1 MKLKNVATITI
12 LSAMSLFSG
21 LACSKSYST
30 AESKSLVVAEGK
42 LGQRL
47 CYYDDKAYTVGAVIK
62 VDDVLIGCIA
72 ENDFETNGS
81 LKWVV
86 LNENKKAS

>member
-1 MKLKNVATITI
+1 MKLKSVTTITI
-12 LSAMSLFSG
+12 FAVTACLSGSVF
-21 LACSKSYST
+21 SKSYST
-30 AESKSLVVAEGK
+30 AESKALVVADGK

-62 VDDVLIGCIA
+62 VDDVLIECTA

-86 LNENKKAS
+86 LNKK